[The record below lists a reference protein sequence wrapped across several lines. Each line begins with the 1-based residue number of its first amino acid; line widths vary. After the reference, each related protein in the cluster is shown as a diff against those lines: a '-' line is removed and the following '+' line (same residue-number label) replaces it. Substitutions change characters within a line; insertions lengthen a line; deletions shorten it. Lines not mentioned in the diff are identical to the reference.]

1 MKKLFAALVLGIA
14 LMFNPVANANEY
26 VPDTDAISAE
36 NELVIIDEGYDNA
49 HAVWVSHNPTCYNKQ
64 ELKTGTWE
72 CFIDVDAEVTYVYH
86 NGELVKEIK
95 L

>member
-1 MKKLFAALVLGIA
+1 MKKLFAALVLGVS

-26 VPDTDAISAE
+26 VPDTDLISAE
-36 NELVIIDEGYDNA
+36 MEQVIVNPGTDSEMP
-49 HAVWVSHNPTCYNKQ
+49 VWVSHNPTCYNKQ

-72 CFIDVDAEVTYVYH
+72 CFVDVDAEVTYVYH
-86 NGELVKEIK
+86 NGKLVKEIK

>member
-1 MKKLFAALVLGIA
+1 MKKLFAALVLGVS

-26 VPDTDAISAE
+26 VPDTDLISAE
-36 NELVIIDEGYDNA
+36 MEQVIVNPGTDSEMP
-49 HAVWVSHNPTCYNKQ
+49 VWVSHNPTCYNKQ

-72 CFIDVDAEVTYVYH
+72 CFVDVDAEVTYVYY
-86 NGELVKEIK
+86 NGELVKEVK